1 MCGVSLV
8 ERSVK
13 EEASRPQTAIS
24 CLLMK
29 LHELDATALLAALAK
44 GETSS
49 VEIVNALID
58 RRRAIGDKVGAIV
71 LPLDDSARKAAE
83 AADAARRRGDQIGP
97 LHGLPITIKDNFE
110 VIGTPATLGVTNR
123 RSHHSQKDAVT
134 VAALKSAGSII
145 LGKTN
150 VPQLLLV
157 QESDNGIYGT
167 TKNPWSLGRSPGGS
181 SGGEGAAIATGQS
194 PLGLGSDIGGSI
206 RIPAHFCG
214 IAGLKP
220 TVDRWSTR
228 GMLGGI
234 DGQEVV
240 RAASGPMARTVRD
253 LSLVM
258 TALDPAWQARRD
270 PAVLPLRVE
279 HPSHISLRGLR
290 IGWFSDDG
298 FMSPCPSI
306 VRAVDRAKS
315 ILQSAGAHLVDYRPV
330 SPSDLIYLWMAVIS
344 SDAAVTLQKQLANE
358 TVCKQLQ
365 PTLQAARLPDLLK
378 PTVARL
384 LALKGD
390 ARLARLLQS
399 LGRKPVEELWRLTA
413 ERTVMRRNEL
423 DAWNEANVD
432 AVICPPH
439 VLPAM
444 QLGTSGDLTLTLSY
458 MFRYVMLNFPAG
470 VVPITRVEPGE
481 TTWLGPPPLD
491 GIAKRCA
498 KVVRGSEGLPIG
510 VQVVSRPYREDVAL
524 AVMSAIE
531 EGAQLDAGYP
541 KTPLDPVVR

>member
-1 MCGVSLV
+1 MT
-8 ERSVK
+8 RSVCDILG
-13 EEASRPQTAIS
+13 P
-24 CLLMK
+24 MK
-29 LHELDATALLAALAK
+29 LHQLDATGLLAALAK

-49 VEIVNALID
+49 VEIVSALIE
-58 RRRAIGDKVGAIV
+58 RRRAVGDKVGAIV
-71 LPLDDSARKAAE
+71 LPLDEGARKAAE
-83 AADAARRRGDQIGP
+83 SADAARRRGDSLGP
-97 LHGLPITIKDNFE
+97 LHGLPMTIKDNFE
-110 VIGTPATLGVTNR
+110 VVGTPATLGVESR
-123 RSHHSQKDAVT
+123 RHHQSQHDAVT
-134 VAALKSAGSII
+134 VAALKAAGAIV

-150 VPQLLLV
+150 IPQLLLV
-157 QESDNGIYGT
+157 QESDNAIYGT
-167 TKNPWSLGRSPGGS
+167 TKNPWNLGKSPGGS

-228 GMLGGI
+228 GMLGGL

-240 RAASGPMARTVRD
+240 RAAAGPMARTVRD
-253 LSLVM
+253 LQLVM

-270 PAVLPLRVE
+270 PAVLPLKIE
-279 HPSHISLRGLR
+279 DPSQISLRGLR
-290 IGWFSDDG
+290 IGWFADDG
-298 FMSPCPSI
+298 FMAPCPAI
-306 VRAVDRAKS
+306 VRAVAQAKA
-315 ILQSAGAHLVDYRPV
+315 ILQAAGAHLVDFRPV
-330 SPSDLIYLWMAVIS
+330 SPEDLIYLWMAVIS
-344 SDAAVTLQKQLANE
+344 SDAATTLQGQLAGE
-358 TVCKQLQ
+358 TVCKQLV

-378 PTVARL
+378 PAVARV

-390 ARLARLLQS
+390 ARLGRLLRS

-413 ERTVMRRNEL
+413 QRTQLRRSEL

-470 VVPITRVEPGE
+470 VVPMTRVAPSE
-481 TTWLGPPPLD
+481 TSWQGPPPFD

-498 KVVRGSEGLPIG
+498 EVVLGSAGLPVG
-510 VQVVSRPYREDVAL
+510 VQVVARPYREDVTL
-524 AVMSAIE
+524 AVMAAIE
-531 EGAQLDAGYP
+531 AGAKSDPTYP
-541 KTPLDPVVR
+541 TTPIDPVS

>member
-1 MCGVSLV
+1 
-8 ERSVK
+8 
-13 EEASRPQTAIS
+13 
-24 CLLMK
+24 MK
-29 LHELDATALLAALAK
+29 LHQLDATALLSALAK

-49 VEIVNALID
+49 VEIVNALIA
-58 RRRAIGDKVGAIV
+58 RRQAVGGQVSAIV
-71 LPLDDSARKAAE
+71 LPLDDSARKSAE
-83 AADAARRRGDQIGP
+83 AADAARRRGDALGP
-97 LHGLPITIKDNFE
+97 LHGLPMTIKDNFE
-110 VIGTPATLGVTNR
+110 VIGTPATLGVESR
-123 RSHHSQKDAVT
+123 RSHLSQHDAVA
-134 VAALKSAGSII
+134 VAALKTAGGIV

-157 QESDNGIYGT
+157 QESDNVIYGT
-167 TKNPWSLGRSPGGS
+167 TKNPWNLGRSPGGS

-228 GMLGGI
+228 GMLGGL

-270 PAVLPLRVE
+270 PAVMPMRVE
-279 HPSHISLRGLR
+279 DPSHVSLRGLR

-298 FMSPCPSI
+298 FMTPCPAI
-306 VRAVDRAKS
+306 VRAVERAKS
-315 ILQSAGAHLVDYRPV
+315 ILQTAGAHLVDYRPV
-330 SPSDLIYLWMAVIS
+330 SPLDLIYVWMAVIS
-344 SDAAVTLQKQLANE
+344 SDAATTLQKQLARE

-365 PTLQAARLPDLLK
+365 PTLQATRIPDLLK
-378 PTVARL
+378 PMVARL

-390 ARLARLLQS
+390 ERLARLLQS

-413 ERTVMRRNEL
+413 ERTQMRRSEL

-444 QLGTSGDLTLTLSY
+444 PLGTSGDLTLTLSY

-470 VVPITRVEPGE
+470 VVPVTKVSPTE
-481 TTWLGPPPLD
+481 TNWTGPPPID
-491 GIAKRCA
+491 GVAKRCA
-498 KVVRGSEGLPIG
+498 EVVRGSAGLPVG

-524 AVMSAIE
+524 AVMAAIE
-531 EGAQLDAGYP
+531 AGALSDASYP
-541 KTPLDPVVR
+541 STPIDPQT